1 MKKFH
6 FSLERMRNYK
16 EQLLETQKN
25 TLRALRSEKQELD
38 QRATDYRAAL
48 MNAGS
53 ELKRRSA
60 EGISMIEMRSY
71 SFRMENLRI
80 QIGELQKEQQR
91 MERQIERQMQVVL
104 EAQQEVSGLD
114 KLEEKQLEE
123 YQREQMHADEQFVA
137 EYISTK
143 LAMQKAD
150 TPIS

>member
-38 QRATDYRAAL
+38 QRAADYRAAL
-48 MNAGS
+48 VNAGN
-53 ELKRRSA
+53 ELKRRTA

-80 QIGELQKEQQR
+80 QIEELKKEQQR
-91 MERQIERQMQVVL
+91 MDRRVERQTQVVL
-104 EAQQEVSGLD
+104 AAQQEVSGLD

-137 EYISTK
+137 EYLSTK
-143 LAMQKAD
+143 LAMEKAS
-150 TPIS
+150 PPAS